1 MSTTLV
7 IDPTPLLALKV
18 IAPTND
24 VRYYLNG
31 IALEVFKRE
40 ARLVATDGHRV
51 LVHRLEQDH
60 EDLAAPIKIIIPLAL
75 LASIKKKGVVEIV
88 IGDAETYS
96 EVSNVTVTQLG
107 VTVSGRTIDGQLPD
121 WRRVIPAGEPSG
133 QPAQFNA
140 EYLGDL
146 AKIYKLLYPGKT
158 PRVAIAHN
166 GMDTARFDLERD
178 DYFGLIAPM
187 RLEPPSG
194 TTPAWVTYE

>member
-7 IDPTPLLALKV
+7 LDPTPLLALKV

-40 ARLVATDGHRV
+40 ARLVATDGARV
-51 LVHRLEQDH
+51 LVHRLDQGH
-60 EDLAAPIKIIIPLAL
+60 EDLAEPIKIIIPIAL

-88 IGDAETYS
+88 IGDAEKDT
-96 EVSNVTVTQLG
+96 EVRDVTVTQLG
-107 VTVSGRTIDGQLPD
+107 VAFSGRTIDGRFPD

-146 AKIYKLLYPGKT
+146 AKVYKLLYPGKT
-158 PRVAIAHN
+158 PRVTIAHN
-166 GMDTARFDLERD
+166 GMDTALFDLERD
-178 DYFGLIAPM
+178 DYFGLIMPM
-187 RLEPPSG
+187 RLDPP
-194 TTPAWVTYE
+194 TCAPAWVTYE